1 LAPGHFSSRTCIN
14 SDIDENQQKIV
25 LAEDAR
31 SGSVTKR
38 EKQCYSKTGAKEGLP
53 QTNIA
58 RRSASSAA
66 AIIGAALR
74 SFLGTGDHGGS
85 HLMSSSNKATLAQ
98 MEVVAVAVAPSFP
111 FAMPPKRQILC
122 S

>member
-1 LAPGHFSSRTCIN
+1 MLEAVASPSGRS
-14 SDIDENQQKIV
+14 IV
-25 LAEDAR
+25 
-31 SGSVTKR
+31 TP
-38 EKQCYSKTGAKEGLP
+38 KQVRRRVYLGLP

-85 HLMSSSNKATLAQ
+85 RLMSSSNKATLAQ